1 MLSEEDSVRLQV
13 RHQCGGQHVEATQ
26 NQYGSLAAASAQ
38 VFPFIDDMAAAY
50 QWADLVVCR
59 SGALTVSELMVTGTA
74 SILVPLPHAIDDHQ
88 TENARILSESGAGCL
103 LPQTSSLEPQLSDL
117 LKAFIASPQ
126 RLEIM
131 AANARRLAMPNAA
144 AAVAEVIEGVSLVH

>member
-1 MLSEEDSVRLQV
+1 
-13 RHQCGGQHVEATQ
+13 
-26 NQYGSLAAASAQ
+26 
-38 VFPFIDDMAAAY
+38 
-50 QWADLVVCR
+50 
-59 SGALTVSELMVTGTA
+59 MVTGTA

-103 LPQTSSLEPQLSDL
+103 LPQNSSLEPQLSDL

-131 AANARRLAMPNAA
+131 AGNARRLAMPNAA